1 MLFVIKSSFLILSPV
16 FFSLFFLRD
25 CQSFQMRDANFLSR
39 VILVVVSSFEAFWN
53 SSWSTFT
60 HSKLPKNITTCH
72 LQRVLEYGLPY
83 KGLFTFCR
91 WMITNLLH
99 NSRCHST
106 VAKQDLHL
114 PTSSLLI
121 QPSTPA
127 MNFVIFDML
136 PTSRF
141 RRLLSL
147 YDRYFIFM
155 FNCQRICCFSRRCHL
170 NPPCLTTKSRS
181 LNLLKKI
188 LLWTFNRSVCG
199 WESRS

>member
-1 MLFVIKSSFLILSPV
+1 
-16 FFSLFFLRD
+16 
-25 CQSFQMRDANFLSR
+25 MRDANFLSR

-53 SSWSTFT
+53 SSCTFT

-99 NSRCHST
+99 NSRCHCT

-121 QPSTPA
+121 QPSTLA

-141 RRLLSL
+141 SDDCFPIRQVFFL
-147 YDRYFIFM
+147 FM
-155 FNCQRICCFSRRCHL
+155 FNCQRICCCSRRCYL
-170 NPPCLTTKSRS
+170 NPPCFNTKSRS

-188 LLWTFNRSVCG
+188 LLWNFNRSVCG

>member
-1 MLFVIKSSFLILSPV
+1 MLTNFLVNSALMVAMLVKLLLFLIASKTSPV
-16 FFSLFFLRD
+16 SSLKVSFSSSKYALCYKIFFFNSFTFLFFSFFLRD
-25 CQSFQMRDANFLSR
+25 CQYFQMRDANFLSR
-39 VILVVVSSFEAFWN
+39 VILVVVSSFEVFWN

-91 WMITNLLH
+91 WIITNLLQ

-121 QPSTPA
+121 QPSTLA

-141 RRLLSL
+141 SDDCFPIRQVF
-147 YDRYFIFM
+147 YFY
-155 FNCQRICCFSRRCHL
+155 
-170 NPPCLTTKSRS
+170 
-181 LNLLKKI
+181 
-188 LLWTFNRSVCG
+188 V
-199 WESRS
+199 